1 MVGRDDVPGRN
12 GRGRSYVSAVI
23 DDAQLRIR
31 ARTLASRL
39 EPLVGQVYFS
49 PECHRA
55 YEQLGFAASPG
66 QFGNVAMPDGPA
78 YFTSRG
84 SILGQVEPE
93 VVAAAFGVF
102 KPTVVV
108 DGVRHGWTL
117 TDASTIFAARRTG
130 AIAQLKRILGP
141 PTDTLARV
149 GELLSRTVD
158 PLRPEGR
165 PLFAGLRS
173 RWDDPVDAWTRFFHL
188 GDMLREYR
196 GDAHVAAW
204 TSEGLDAVEIG
215 LLTEAYIGLPLRSYI
230 RTRAWD
236 DRELDAAVARLEAR
250 GWMKDDTLT
259 EDGREGR
266 EAVERATDRV
276 MRPAIE
282 ALGDGADELFATIE
296 PWGAAMREAGG
307 YIGGPVDL
315 WPADR

>member
-1 MVGRDDVPGRN
+1 VP
-12 GRGRSYVSAVI
+12 I
-23 DDAQLRIR
+23 DDDLLRVR
-31 ARTLASRL
+31 ARTLAARL

-49 PECHRA
+49 PECHAA
-55 YEQLGFAASPG
+55 YVGLGFEPSPG
-66 QFGNVAMPDGPA
+66 ELGGVAMPDGPA

-84 SILGQVEPE
+84 SVLGQVEPE

-102 KPTVVV
+102 KPAVVV
-108 DGVRHGWTL
+108 SGVAYGWTL
-117 TDASTIFAARRTG
+117 TDASTIFHARREG
-130 AIAQLKRILGP
+130 AVAQLQRAIGP
-141 PTDTLARV
+141 PNDTLARA
-149 GELLSRTVD
+149 GALLDRTVA

-204 TSEGLDAVEIG
+204 TSAELDAVEIG

-250 GWMKDDTLT
+250 GWMQDDKLT
-259 EDGREGR
+259 AVGRAGR
-266 EAVERATDRV
+266 EAVEDATDRA
-276 MRPAIE
+276 MRPGLE
-282 ALGDGADELFATIE
+282 ALGDDADELFGILE
-296 PWGAAMREAGG
+296 PWGETMRAAGG

-315 WPADR
+315 WPATR